1 MSIKLRDPTHNSSP
15 LNGVCKIWLLSMSLK
30 TPASHVTIAWQNP
43 EVLILFGN
51 AAGSEVKRERGSD
64 PALVNIFKI
73 HALLKITVH
82 VLWRKYLVRMS
93 DLRSGNTV
101 LVVRSFV
108 ECSIAPH
115 RCLWC
120 NGRGKGL
127 MMCSARREYC
137 Y

>member
-15 LNGVCKIWLLSMSLK
+15 LNGVCKIWLLSTSLK

-73 HALLKITVH
+73 HAVLKITVH
-82 VLWRKYLVRMS
+82 VLWRKYLV
-93 DLRSGNTV
+93 G
-101 LVVRSFV
+101 
-108 ECSIAPH
+108 I
-115 RCLWC
+115 W
-120 NGRGKGL
+120 
-127 MMCSARREYC
+127 
-137 Y
+137 